1 MPAPTLSTAAP
12 SAHLAATGA
21 APFRAAELRAELA
34 AAGADLDRLQ
44 ALLADACGALLASF
58 EAAQAQL
65 GAASGPAAPPAAIA
79 GTPAAAIAGARHELA
94 SAVVALQFED
104 IASQLIAHAQRR
116 LRGCA
121 ERLASTQAA
130 EGDTAGGPPHRSS
143 PVGQRAMD
151 AGAVELF

>member
-65 GAASGPAAPPAAIA
+65 GAAS
-79 GTPAAAIAGARHELA
+79 PAAAIAGARHELA

>member
-1 MPAPTLSTAAP
+1 MPTPTLSTAAP
-12 SAHLAATGA
+12 AAHLAATGA
-21 APFRAAELRAELA
+21 APLRAADLRAELA

-65 GAASGPAAPPAAIA
+65 GAAM
-79 GTPAAAIAGARHELA
+79 PAAAIAGARYELG

-121 ERLASTQAA
+121 ERLACAQAA

>member
-12 SAHLAATGA
+12 AAHPAATGA
-21 APFRAAELRAELA
+21 APLRAADLRAELA

-65 GAASGPAAPPAAIA
+65 GAAS
-79 GTPAAAIAGARHELA
+79 PAAAIAGARHELA
-94 SAVVALQFED
+94 SAVVALRFED

-130 EGDTAGGPPHRSS
+130 DGDTAGGPPHRSS

>member
-1 MPAPTLSTAAP
+1 MPTPTLSTAAP
-12 SAHLAATGA
+12 AAHLAATGA
-21 APFRAAELRAELA
+21 APLRAADLRAELA

-65 GAASGPAAPPAAIA
+65 GAASPAAAIA

-104 IASQLIAHAQRR
+104 IASQLITHAQRR

-121 ERLASTQAA
+121 ERLACAQAA

>member
-1 MPAPTLSTAAP
+1 MPTPTLSTAAP
-12 SAHLAATGA
+12 AAHPAATGA
-21 APFRAAELRAELA
+21 APFRAADLRAELA

-44 ALLADACGALLASF
+44 ALLADACGVLLASF

-65 GAASGPAAPPAAIA
+65 GAAM
-79 GTPAAAIAGARHELA
+79 PAAAIAGARYELG

-130 EGDTAGGPPHRSS
+130 DGDTAGGPPHRSS
-143 PVGQRAMD
+143 PVGQHAMD